1 MINGKMEDL
10 ILFEDKDLI
19 VCQKPA
25 GIAVQSAGIGSMDL
39 ESCLKNYLVGKNG
52 KALPYLA
59 VIHRLDQPVEGVL
72 VFGKNPSAAKNLS
85 RQITE
90 GKMEKI
96 YLAVTYGKPFAKE
109 GILEDFLKKDGRTNT
124 SAVVQKGT
132 PGSKKARLTFQVL
145 EECTAPVTKKQKWLL
160 CIHLDTG
167 RHHQIRVQMAN
178 AGMALAGDRKYGGE
192 EIRQKGTLGLCAYSL
207 TFSHPSSKRRMKY
220 ETMPKSP
227 VFEGFL
233 GLKR

>member
-1 MINGKMEDL
+1 M
-10 ILFEDKDLI
+10 
-19 VCQKPA
+19 
-25 GIAVQSAGIGSMDL
+25 QSAGIGSVDL

-145 EECTAPVTKKQKWLL
+145 EECTDLLRKSKNGCCVFTWIQAGIIRSECRWLMREWLWPETESMEGKKS
-160 CIHLDTG
+160 G
-167 RHHQIRVQMAN
+167 RRV
-178 AGMALAGDRKYGGE
+178 LWDCVH
-192 EIRQKGTLGLCAYSL
+192 T
-207 TFSHPSSKRRMKY
+207 
-220 ETMPKSP
+220 
-227 VFEGFL
+227 V
-233 GLKR
+233 